1 MQHRRADPL
10 GSARPRLSVL
20 RDQRGAIFI
29 EALMVYLPVAFF
41 FFLTWQIGELAA
53 ADLVL
58 ARAASAASRE
68 AVVVLA
74 DDPRFYAGEAVLDT
88 QGGRRR
94 AAIEAIAR
102 RVLRA
107 APEFDPS
114 SLELELELV
123 AGAEADVLLLDTRV
137 RADFRCMGSL
147 SFIVCGASG
156 RRTWSA
162 TARNVVHAA
171 RYQYAQ
177 STLTPEGTPAGGS
190 RAAL

>member
-1 MQHRRADPL
+1 MQGHRQESRGTGRDL
-10 GSARPRLSVL
+10 VSVI
-20 RDQRGAIFI
+20 REERGVIFI
-29 EALMVYLPVAFF
+29 EAVMVYLPVAFF

-58 ARAASAASRE
+58 TRAAAAASRQ

-88 QGGRRR
+88 QGDRRR
-94 AAIEAIAR
+94 AAIEAVAR
-102 RVLRA
+102 RVLSA
-107 APEFDPS
+107 APEFDLT

-123 AGAEADVLLLDTRV
+123 GGAEADVLLLDTRV

-147 SFIVCGASG
+147 AFIVCGVSG
-156 RRTWSA
+156 RRTSSA

-171 RYQYAQ
+171 RYEYAR
-177 STLTPEGTPAGGS
+177 STVASRGLPAKGH
-190 RAAL
+190 AAL

>member
-1 MQHRRADPL
+1 MQSHRQE
-10 GSARPRLSVL
+10 PRGTGRDLVSVM
-20 RDQRGAIFI
+20 REERGVIFI
-29 EALMVYLPVAFF
+29 EAVMVYLPVAFF

-58 ARAASAASRE
+58 TRAAAAASRQ

-88 QGGRRR
+88 QGDRRR
-94 AAIEAIAR
+94 AAIEAVAR
-102 RVLRA
+102 RVLSA
-107 APEFDPS
+107 APEFDLT

-123 AGAEADVLLLDTRV
+123 GGAEADVLLLDTRV

-147 SFIVCGASG
+147 AFIVCGVSG
-156 RRTWSA
+156 RRTSSA

-171 RYQYAQ
+171 RYEYAR
-177 STLTPEGTPAGGS
+177 STVASRGLPAKGH
-190 RAAL
+190 AAL